1 MDGMLVDGV
10 NKENLGQADQLTVVA
25 AMLRRG
31 DGLDAGL
38 TGVATTR

>member
-1 MDGMLVDGV
+1 MDCVLADGV
-10 NKENLGQADQLTVVA
+10 DEGNLGQAAQLGMVE

-38 TGVATTR
+38 TGVAMTG